1 MTTPNDGMQP
11 GSGQDANNSWSWQT
25 PGGPGPAQPP
35 NPGTE
40 SPSTPPPQGTTNGPP
55 PGGQQQGQGQWRG
68 MTPEQVSRMYKPG
81 VVPLR
86 PLTLSDI
93 YDGTFQTLRRN
104 PRATWGMALVVMT
117 IATLLG
123 VGASALVV
131 LVPDI
136 GAQGV
141 LDVSSLIS
149 APFNILGILVL
160 AGLMSYVVSAAAIGE
175 KVTFSQSWDRVKGRI
190 WPLIGVSLLSVLIGT
205 AALLPALI
213 SFIVGL
219 ALGESGGGVLF
230 LVLAG
235 LLAIVGFLGLFY
247 LSVKVSL
254 ATPVVVLEKAG
265 PITAIRRS
273 WRLTSTASQFWRIF
287 GITLLTGIIVMV
299 VSYIVAIPMS
309 IVAALLFTQVASES
323 AALAGI
329 TITLGLAN
337 LIAYVVTAP
346 FQSSVTALLYIDQR
360 IRREGLHVQMQR
372 AANQSAES
380 GPTR

>member
-235 LLAIVGFLGLFY
+235 LLAIVGFLALFY

>member
-1 MTTPNDGMQP
+1 
-11 GSGQDANNSWSWQT
+11 
-25 PGGPGPAQPP
+25 
-35 NPGTE
+35 
-40 SPSTPPPQGTTNGPP
+40 
-55 PGGQQQGQGQWRG
+55 

-190 WPLIGVSLLSVLIGT
+190 WPLIGVSLLTVFIGT
-205 AALLPALI
+205 AALLPAII

-230 LVLAG
+230 LILAG
-235 LLAIVGFLGLFY
+235 LLAIVGFLALFY

-287 GITLLTGIIVMV
+287 GITFLTGIIVIV

-309 IVAALLFTQVASES
+309 IVAALLFSQMASES